1 MGTRPVTRTPRQ
13 VATETSPSKR
23 STCVLACHG
32 DVGLGDT
39 RPQTGWRKGQTLISR
54 GPGGWTCRTGSSE
67 HHLPGSRQAPGPSWC
82 SPGRD
87 AALLIPLSPV
97 TGAIMAPPHARPPT
111 LVACRKPWLT
121 RPPPG
126 TTLPRVRSGGTRA
139 ESGHHP
145 GRAPGTYERSAASSC
160 AGRGRS
166 GHRVL
171 VRELSETERLCP
183 GQPPWVAVSVIKTTN
198 P

>member
-1 MGTRPVTRTPRQ
+1 MGTSALGTHDRRRGGVKDRRLFL
-13 VATETSPSKR
+13 VA
-23 STCVLACHG
+23 LG
-32 DVGLGDT
+32 VG
-39 RPQTGWRKGQTLISR
+39 RA
-54 GPGGWTCRTGSSE
+54 GPGPVSTVFLGHGR
-67 HHLPGSRQAPGPSWC
+67 HRAPAGC
-82 SPGRD
+82 SHGRD
-87 AALLIPLSPV
+87 AALLIPSSPV
-97 TGAIMAPPHARPPT
+97 TGAIVAPPHARPPT
-111 LVACRKPWLT
+111 LVACRKPRLT

-166 GHRVL
+166 GHHVL

-183 GQPPWVAVSVIKTTN
+183 GQPPGVAISVIKTTN